1 MRMFAGELSPAA
13 DQGGFVKI
21 DPMRS
26 LGPIDEL
33 ISRTTNSR
41 HLAMLENFR
50 THIIAEVTG
59 DLETIMSTMVPEPT
73 YHTYSPGTPLTGPVG
88 QQQTRAFYQNMFD
101 HGYNVLEKEI
111 DRLYVC
117 DDYVFNDGWM
127 YTVFPG
133 SELAA
138 RGLPVDADAFY
149 LYTNRTAAVLPYVGD
164 GDDVLMAGEDVYT
177 LGPPVMERLQLL
189 SDDELPDLF
198 RSRTGA

>member
-1 MRMFAGELSPAA
+1 M
-13 DQGGFVKI
+13 KI

-26 LGPIDEL
+26 LLPIDEL
-33 ISRTTNSR
+33 IERTTNTR
-41 HLAMLENFR
+41 HLAMLQNFR

-59 DLETIMSTMVPEPT
+59 DLETIMATLVPEPT
-73 YHTYSPGTPLTGPVG
+73 YHTYSPGSPLTGPVG

-138 RGLPVDADAFY
+138 RGLPVDPGASY

-189 SDDELPDLF
+189 TDDELPDLL
-198 RSRTGA
+198 RSRTAT

>member
-1 MRMFAGELSPAA
+1 M
-13 DQGGFVKI
+13 KI

-41 HLAMLENFR
+41 HLAMLHNFR

-59 DLETIMSTMVPEPT
+59 DLETIMATMVPEPT
-73 YHTYSPGTPLTGPVG
+73 YHTYSPGSPLSGPVG

-164 GDDVLMAGEDVYT
+164 GEDVLMAGEDVYT

-189 SDDELPDLF
+189 SEDELPDLF